1 MAAVVVLLPWE
12 PKKRAILPACQM
24 KSKHY
29 EKKDTSQKGENFF
42 LQLPCKV
49 LFYPLKLTE
58 FSSHGKNF
66 F

>member
-1 MAAVVVLLPWE
+1 MAAVVVLPWE
-12 PKKRAILPACQM
+12 PKKRAILPTGQM

-29 EKKDTSQKGENFF
+29 EKKDTSQKGEKFF

-49 LFYPLKLTE
+49 LLYPLKLTE
-58 FSSHGKNF
+58 FSSHGKYF